1 MIATDR
7 PWDALQV
14 GETASF
20 DRQISEDDVRAFAQ
34 LSGDDNP
41 LHMDEAYAATT
52 QFGKRVVHGMLLS
65 SLFSQLVGIH
75 LPGKRC
81 LYLAQSLT
89 FRMPVFVGETVKV
102 RGEVTHR
109 SEATRT
115 LTLHTTVTNASGV
128 VCVEGEAQVKVL

>member
-7 PWDALQV
+7 PWDELQV

-20 DRQISEDDVRAFAQ
+20 DRQISEEDVRAFAA
-34 LSGDDNP
+34 LSGDENP
-41 LHMDEAYAATT
+41 LHMDEAYATTT

-65 SLFSQLVGIH
+65 SLFSQLVGVH

-89 FRMPVFVGETVKV
+89 FRMPVFVGETVTV
-102 RGEVTHR
+102 CGEVTHR
-109 SEATRT
+109 SEATHT

-128 VCVEGEAQVKVL
+128 VCVDGEAQVKVL

>member
-1 MIATDR
+1 MIAADR
-7 PWDALQV
+7 PWDELQV

-20 DRQISEDDVRAFAQ
+20 ERTISEEDVRVFAA
-34 LSGDDNP
+34 LSGDENP
-41 LHMDEAYAATT
+41 LHTDEAYAVTT

-65 SLFSQLVGIH
+65 SLFSQLVGVH

-89 FRMPVFVGETVKV
+89 FRMPVFVGETVTV

-109 SEATRT
+109 SDSTRT

-128 VCVEGEAQVKVL
+128 VCVDGEAQVKVL